1 MESYEPTK
9 SERTRRHIIEKA
21 APVINKKG
29 AAGTSIADLAEATGL
44 TKGGIYGNFS
54 SKEELV
60 AAVYDYHTETINRI
74 FRKQTANAET
84 PGQKIAAYPS
94 FFSELYKFMTDYG
107 GCPVLNTAAE
117 ADDTNPVLRR
127 KVSGTVLSWKKQAA
141 DLIKAGIKTGEIKPD
156 TDAEQIA
163 ALMLSLF
170 EGAGVLARVTGDNSF
185 AKEAIEQIDALVCG
199 IKA

>member
-9 SERTRRHIIEKA
+9 SERTRRYIIEKA

-44 TKGGIYGNFS
+44 TKGGIYGNFK

-60 AAVYDYHTETINRI
+60 AAVYDYHAETINRI

-84 PGQKIAAYPS
+84 PGQKLAAYPS
-94 FFSELYKFMTDYG
+94 FFSELYKFMKDYG

-127 KVSGTVLSWKKQAA
+127 KVSETVLLWKKQAA
-141 DLIKAGIKTGEIKPD
+141 DLIKAGIKQGEIKPD
-156 TDAEQIA
+156 TDPERSA

-170 EGAGVLARVTGDNSF
+170 EGAGVLSGVTGDSSF
-185 AKEAIEQIDALVCG
+185 EKEAIGQIHELICG
-199 IKA
+199 MRA